1 MMKKASISDHD
12 ILVFVH
18 KSIDVEKLKKLD
30 RTITK
35 KRVDKLFQNFKNYV
49 KKGDLSISKKGEQ
62 DVSKISK
69 GSDLLIVNVDGAS
82 KGNPGKA
89 GVGVAIFDKDLNLL
103 KEACEYIG
111 VATNNIA
118 EYKAMIFGIKLSMGF
133 NAKKILFKSDSE
145 LLVKQIKGEYR
156 VKSTQLMY
164 LFTEVQGLLKQLSK
178 WEIMHVPREENK
190 EADLLANKGVE
201 MSMKNR

>member
-49 KKGDLSISKKGEQ
+49 KKGDLSFSKKGEQ

-69 GSDLLIVNVDGAS
+69 GADLLIVNVDGAS

-118 EYKAMIFGIKLSMGF
+118 EYRALIFGIKLSMGL

-201 MSMKNR
+201 MSIQNR

>member
-1 MMKKASISDHD
+1 MKKASISDHD

-49 KKGDLSISKKGEQ
+49 KKGDLSISKKVEQ

-89 GVGVAIFDKDLNLL
+89 GVGAAIFDKDLNLL

-118 EYKAMIFGIKLSMGF
+118 EYRALIFGIKLSMGL

-201 MSMKNR
+201 MSIQNR

>member
-118 EYKAMIFGIKLSMGF
+118 EYRALIFGIKLSMGL

-201 MSMKNR
+201 MSIQNR